1 MATASSSLGS
11 RGVALGVAVACTAQ
25 FLIGV
30 DGLAVAIALPTVQ
43 RDLALAAIDAQWV
56 LTAFGLAF
64 GGSLLLGGRLGD
76 LYGRRRLLSLGMALF
91 ACGSAVAGLAPG
103 LVVLVPG
110 RMLQGLGAA
119 AAVPAALALIGSLVP
134 SGPARTRALAL
145 MAAMTSVGVMTGLLV
160 GGVLTQLLGWRS
172 VFLVMV
178 PVAAVAALAVPRVLP
193 EARADEPLAP
203 DVAGALLVTGG
214 LMAIIFGATRLEHA
228 GAAAVVTVVPLLVGA
243 ALLAGFVAWERRT
256 RSPLVRFEMLGVRS
270 LRSATLGVG
279 INAITFT
286 SIVYVGTLYLQGP
299 LDYSPIEAGLAVLP
313 LDAVAFVVPLLAA
326 GAVARRSPRA
336 LLAGCFALSALG
348 LLSLARTPT
357 PATFWT
363 DLLPPLVLLGAS
375 MSIAFVVLTHEAV
388 AEVDPDDKG
397 VASGIFE
404 TSNHLF
410 GGAIGVA
417 LYATVLAASD
427 YRAAFLTA
435 AALAAVGV
443 TLALLARGRPHAAEP
458 LA

>member
-178 PVAAVAALAVPRVLP
+178 PVAAVAALAVLRVLP

-203 DVAGALLVTGG
+203 DVAGALLVTVG

-228 GAAAVVTVVPLLVGA
+228 GGAAVVTVVPLLVGA

-313 LDAVAFVVPLLAA
+313 LDAVAFVVPLVAA

-443 TLALLARGRPHAAEP
+443 TLALLARGRPDAAEP

>member
-1 MATASSSLGS
+1 
-11 RGVALGVAVACTAQ
+11 
-25 FLIGV
+25 
-30 DGLAVAIALPTVQ
+30 
-43 RDLALAAIDAQWV
+43 
-56 LTAFGLAF
+56 
-64 GGSLLLGGRLGD
+64 
-76 LYGRRRLLSLGMALF
+76 
-91 ACGSAVAGLAPG
+91 
-103 LVVLVPG
+103 
-110 RMLQGLGAA
+110 
-119 AAVPAALALIGSLVP
+119 
-134 SGPARTRALAL
+134 
-145 MAAMTSVGVMTGLLV
+145 
-160 GGVLTQLLGWRS
+160 
-172 VFLVMV
+172 
-178 PVAAVAALAVPRVLP
+178 
-193 EARADEPLAP
+193 
-203 DVAGALLVTGG
+203 
-214 LMAIIFGATRLEHA
+214 MAIIFGATRVEHA

-443 TLALLARGRPHAAEP
+443 TLALLARGRPDAAEP